1 MSYVSHL
8 EMRFSGDRRPA
19 DALASNPSSD
29 GDILEVRYD
38 IERVKH
44 DVRREII
51 TAGPATL
58 WRYACMLPV
67 DGHESR
73 VTLGEGYTP
82 LVPVPRLARRLALRN
97 LYVKDEGRNPSG
109 TFKDRGASVA
119 ITCLRELGVHH
130 VIHNSSGN
138 AAGAWSMYAARAGI
152 CCVNIVPEDILP
164 ASVQQSVLAGAA
176 THVLQDGWHKSGGI
190 VHQLVEGRGWFNVG
204 TLREPYRLEGKKT
217 MGYEICEQL
226 GWELPDVVVYPTG
239 GALGAI
245 AIFKAFEELIALGW
259 VKADRQPR
267 LIVTQYE
274 GCAPIVEAFR
284 TGAERTGIWE
294 NITSLPGGLKSA
306 APLGGRAALQLLR
319 TTGGT
324 AVAVSNEDAL
334 NAVARI
340 AEAEGLFVCP
350 ESATTLVGLEQA
362 IADGKVGPDERIVLV
377 ATGNGTKSTP
387 ILNGRAGLPTITS
400 PEDISLC
407 RSVNAARKKDK
418 TGNADA

>member
-1 MSYVSHL
+1 MSYISHL
-8 EMRFSGDRRPA
+8 EMRFSGDRQPA
-19 DALASNPSSD
+19 DAPSSNPSTD

-38 IERVKH
+38 IERVK
-44 DVRREII
+44 REVPREAI
-51 TAGPATL
+51 TAGPASL

-67 DGHESR
+67 GGLDAR
-73 VTLGEGYTP
+73 VTLGEGFTP
-82 LVPVPRLARRLALRN
+82 LLAVPKLARRLGLRD
-97 LYVKDEGRNPSG
+97 LHVKDEGRNPSG

-119 ITCLRELGVHH
+119 ISRMRELGVRH
-130 VIHNSSGN
+130 VVHNSSGN
-138 AAGAWSMYAARAGI
+138 AAGSWGMYAARAGLH
-152 CCVNIVPEDILP
+152 CVNIVPEDVLP
-164 ASVQQSVLAGAA
+164 ASVQQSVLAGAD
-176 THVLQDGWHKSGGI
+176 TYVLQDGWHKSGG
-190 VHQLVEGRGWFNVG
+190 VVRQLAESRGWFNVG

-226 GWELPDVVVYPTG
+226 GWELPDVVVYPAG

-259 VKADRQPR
+259 VKPDRQPR

-284 TGAERTGIWE
+284 TGADRTGVWE

-319 TTGGT
+319 ETGGT
-324 AVAVSNEDAL
+324 AATVSNEAAL
-334 NAVARI
+334 EAVVRI

-350 ESATTLVGLEQA
+350 ESATTIVGLEQA
-362 IADGKVGPDERIVLV
+362 VADGKVGRDERIVLV

-387 ILNGRAGLPTITS
+387 ILPGAAGLPTITS
-400 PEDISLC
+400 PADI
-407 RSVNAARKKDK
+407 
-418 TGNADA
+418 G